1 MNKTEGFFIYHSHT
15 WKPFSF
21 LFEPIYFSKVRT
33 LFYFFYLYVVFFFF
47 FFFYEK
53 LREVVSCCKG
63 EWKAIQEK
71 SLSKSENEGFVIQ
84 KIQSPKSVFR
94 TTIFFF
100 LTPHF
105 TLTFTFITRTCHFFF
120 FNTNINFIY
129 FYFNYNTL
137 EKRAR

>member
-1 MNKTEGFFIYHSHT
+1 MQVYPTLSRSEQNRGIFYLSFTYVKTLFLFIWTYLFLKGENPFLFIFIFM
-15 WKPFSF
+15 WFLFSF
-21 LFEPIYFSKVRT
+21 S
-33 LFYFFYLYVVFFFF
+33 FFFF

-84 KIQSPKSVFR
+84 KIQSLKSVFR

-105 TLTFTFITRTCHFFF
+105 TLTFTFITHTCHFFF
-120 FNTNINFIY
+120 F
-129 FYFNYNTL
+129 
-137 EKRAR
+137 